1 VAAWPDC
8 ALPMA
13 AAKPKRLRV
22 MVLIFDQPLEARP
35 RSETR
40 DHADSGASTIFCGK
54 VDDLETLADRGTRC
68 RDRPEGLNLSD
79 LWGAGTA
86 PHEKVRPLM
95 MRAGLYS
102 CLDLRLPRPHTSA
115 LKRVVSGRP
124 ARFPTFQ
131 NGVSDAEVWA
141 EAGAGTCSGKALT
154 LPHVALMSPS
164 LRSMRGKARRCLHAT
179 ALKTKR
185 NVNNLTVAT
194 SVSPGRT
201 LGR

>member
-22 MVLIFDQPLEARP
+22 MVLIFDQSLEARP

-40 DHADSGASTIFCGK
+40 DHADSGASAVFCGK
-54 VDDLETLADRGTRC
+54 ADDLETLADRGTKC
-68 RDRPEGLNLSD
+68 RDRSEGLNLSD

-86 PHEKVRPLM
+86 PRAKVRPLIT
-95 MRAGLYS
+95 RTEPGS
-102 CLDLRLPRPHTSA
+102 CLCRGSSQPHASA
-115 LKRVVSGRP
+115 LERAVSGRP

-131 NGVSDAEVWA
+131 NGVSDAGVWA
-141 EAGAGTCSGKALT
+141 EAGEGTCSGKSLA

-164 LRSMRGKARRCLHAT
+164 LRPMRGKARRFLDAT